1 MKKNVGIE
9 VSKIGIDA
17 KKHKD
22 GCTDG
27 YKIYIRTH
35 EKKRRDRRKKTH
47 IRKLSKFA

>member
-9 VSKIGIDA
+9 VSEIGIDA

-27 YKIYIRTH
+27 YKIYIGTH
-35 EKKRRDRRKKTH
+35 EKKRRDRSQQNRDRRKKT
-47 IRKLSKFA
+47 